1 MDRSLSILSAQ
12 AKHIIIERNRLFCP
26 PLINLKWSNGV
37 RFYIQDSRGN
47 KIRRDQTDVS
57 CLVWGCPWCAEY
69 FLHKLHSTQS
79 LIFSYLSLNLNIVLL
94 KITEA
99 QRKMQWVDF
108 TFVNFSGCF
117 LVTAVCWIEFLW
129 SVWLFTQSL
138 DRYK

>member
-1 MDRSLSILSAQ
+1 MDKKSLSTKEGTTNSKSKIKIRFIKRNKKESLRKPKLDRSLSILSAQ

-79 LIFSYLSLNLNIVLL
+79 LHRERQQYFP
-94 KITEA
+94 T
-99 QRKMQWVDF
+99 
-108 TFVNFSGCF
+108 
-117 LVTAVCWIEFLW
+117 FLW
-129 SVWLFTQSL
+129 T
-138 DRYK
+138 